1 MHNVTRLNK
10 ILAVFALAL
19 ITTSRTLFGGGG
31 VEIPPVETATFSP
44 FPGYPYEARKWHMT
58 GTGLYLLRVDIKTGK
73 VKRVTVARS
82 TGHGILDRSA
92 IFALERW
99 RFQPGK
105 LRPIRELRPD
115 INDPNRDTDSILQLP
130 VSFGSRTR

>member
-1 MHNVTRLNK
+1 MTRLNI
-10 ILAVFALAL
+10 ILASVALVL
-19 ITTSRTLFGGGG
+19 VTDTRTLFGGAG
-31 VEIPPVETATFSP
+31 VEIPQVETATFSP
-44 FPGYPYEARKWHMT
+44 SPGYPYEARKWHMT
-58 GTGLYLLRVDIKTGK
+58 GTGLYLIRVEIKTGK

-82 TGHGILDRSA
+82 TGHDILDRSA

-130 VSFGSRTR
+130 